1 VLTKRVEAAVAVW
14 TAAFATTATSSTA
27 TDSNT
32 ATATTTA
39 GATAGAHSLQLQP
52 SVHEVLLRNGVLH
65 LHPSL
70 EQARHTW
77 IRHLHS
83 HVCTAALLP
92 RLRSS
97 RFAVFDEHDVSHSS
111 SSGGTGT
118 AAAGT
123 VAADSYAEA
132 VMKRLPVT
140 VLQSAY
146 TEIEA
151 QLGRVGEYVGLWLRY
166 QSLWNV
172 TTQVRG
178 YVYLVLCSLHCSL
191 AVCQKYTHCVS
202 HVIIASTTTAQR
214 TLGAHA
220 GRSAEIL
227 LPCDLMY
234 CALAVTPPHCAT
246 STSTATAV
254 ALPLTQSLQCHC

>member
-1 VLTKRVEAAVAVW
+1 MLTKRVEAAVAVW

-52 SVHEVLLRNGVLH
+52 SVHEVLLRNSVLH
-65 LHPSL
+65 LHPPL

-111 SSGGTGT
+111 FDTTMQQRRQTASSHL
-118 AAAGT
+118 
-123 VAADSYAEA
+123 SYDCCGLCVLLTCVPA
-132 VMKRLPVT
+132 V
-140 VLQSAY
+140 
-146 TEIEA
+146 
-151 QLGRVGEYVGLWLRY
+151 
-166 QSLWNV
+166 
-172 TTQVRG
+172 
-178 YVYLVLCSLHCSL
+178 LH
-191 AVCQKYTHCVS
+191 
-202 HVIIASTTTAQR
+202 
-214 TLGAHA
+214 
-220 GRSAEIL
+220 
-227 LPCDLMY
+227 
-234 CALAVTPPHCAT
+234 
-246 STSTATAV
+246 
-254 ALPLTQSLQCHC
+254 